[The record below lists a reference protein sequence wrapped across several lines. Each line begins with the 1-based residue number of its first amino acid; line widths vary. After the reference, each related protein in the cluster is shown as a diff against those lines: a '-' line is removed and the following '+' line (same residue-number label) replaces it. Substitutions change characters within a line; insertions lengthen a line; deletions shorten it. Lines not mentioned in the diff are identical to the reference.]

1 MSLDSILALVRDILV
16 VGYLFVLRIGV
27 PLIITLMLG
36 TWLRKLLEEKEKPVE
51 QEQTKAEPA
60 PVTTH

>member
-36 TWLRKLLEEKEKPVE
+36 TWLRKLLEEKEKPAEVE
-51 QEQTKAEPA
+51 QPQAEPA
-60 PVTTH
+60 AVRPN